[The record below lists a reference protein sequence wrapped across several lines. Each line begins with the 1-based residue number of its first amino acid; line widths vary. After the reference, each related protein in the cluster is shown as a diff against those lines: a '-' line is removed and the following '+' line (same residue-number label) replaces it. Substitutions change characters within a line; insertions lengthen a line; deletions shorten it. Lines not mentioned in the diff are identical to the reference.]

1 MLGTKSRYGQIQN
14 LSGRKPDSDFVRTK
28 LEYYWFQVKTLP
40 KTSKENSKT
49 ARTDSED
56 EGLNDVDEVQTSL
69 ST

>member
-1 MLGTKSRYGQIQN
+1 M
-14 LSGRKPDSDFVRTK
+14 PDSDFVRTK
-28 LEYYWFQVKTLP
+28 LECYWFQVKTLP
-40 KTSKENSKT
+40 KTGKENSKT